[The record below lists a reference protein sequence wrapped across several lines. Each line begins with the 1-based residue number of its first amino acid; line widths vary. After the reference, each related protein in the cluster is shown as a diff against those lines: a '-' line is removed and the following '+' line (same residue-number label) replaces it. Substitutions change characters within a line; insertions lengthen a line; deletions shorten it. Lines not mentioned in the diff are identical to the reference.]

1 MTEREELTCPKTGE
15 PIDRKWIGK
24 WSDTLYLAFCDC
36 GEVHELVRD
45 NGEQTVMSSSTTRE
59 GK

>member
-24 WSDTLYLAFCDC
+24 LSDTLYLAFCDC

-45 NGEQTVMSSSTTRE
+45 NGEQTRE
-59 GK
+59 R

>member
-24 WSDTLYLAFCDC
+24 FSNTLYLAFCDC
-36 GEVHELVRD
+36 GEVHELVSD
-45 NGEQTVMSSSTTRE
+45 NGESMDP
-59 GK
+59 K